1 VTASPARRIVSLVP
15 SVTETLLA
23 WGVTPVACT
32 RFCEQPDLPHVGGT
46 KDPDVA
52 AIVDLRPDLVVM
64 CVEENRREDAD
75 ALAAAGV
82 VTASLSIDGL
92 ADVGPAL
99 HMLAALA
106 GAEGAAAAALDGLD
120 GLDGVD
126 GHADPTADGPALRA
140 FVPIWKRPWMT
151 LSAGTYGSSLLAAI
165 GVANVF
171 ADAADRY
178 PTVTLD
184 EVRTRRPDVVLA
196 PSEPYPFAERH
207 VPLFADV
214 APVVLVDGQDLF
226 WWGARTPSAVAR
238 LRAQLAGVHRPR

>member
-1 VTASPARRIVSLVP
+1 VSPTPPPPRVVSLVP

-32 RFCEQPDLPHVGGT
+32 RFCEQPDLRHVGGT
-46 KDPDVA
+46 KDPDIA
-52 AIVDLRPDLVVM
+52 AIVDLQPDLVVL
-64 CVEENRREDAD
+64 CVEENRREDAE
-75 ALAAAGV
+75 ALTDAGV
-82 VTASLSIDGL
+82 RTASLAIDGL

-99 HMLAALA
+99 RMLAALVA
-106 GAEGAAAAALDGLD
+106 AVPPPGALDALDALDALAAA
-120 GLDGVD
+120 GV
-126 GHADPTADGPALRA
+126 PAPHLRA

-151 LSAGTYGSSLLAAI
+151 MSAGTYGSSLLAAL

-171 ADAADRY
+171 ADAVDRY
-178 PTVTLD
+178 PSVTLD
-184 EVRTRRPDVVLA
+184 EVRERRPDVVVA

-226 WWGARTPSAVAR
+226 WWGSRTPAALTR
-238 LRAQLAGVHRPR
+238 LRTRFAEV